1 MPISIVG
8 NGSITGLTAG
18 GLPDGSVV
26 DLDLATGIS
35 SSKLTGALP
44 ALDGSSLT
52 GVGVTGI
59 TSSANSTAITISS
72 GEDVTLTNAL
82 TIQNARSTSSG
93 DGSLIFDPS
102 DSTVSYSIRQQTGD
116 ELVFETYASSA
127 WSDILRFT
135 SDGRGLSQFTAK
147 AWINFNGTGTVSIRD
162 SHNISSL
169 TDENTGY
176 YTVVYST
183 ALANANSA
191 GVASASN
198 SANTHNTAA
207 GTSTQSASWF
217 VINTWGQAG
226 GSALT
231 ANDFTRVSAVV
242 FGD

>member
-8 NGSITGLTAG
+8 DGSITGLTAG
-18 GLPDGSVV
+18 GLPDASVV

-147 AWINFNGTGTVSIRD
+147 AWCKW
-162 SHNISSL
+162 
-169 TDENTGY
+169 
-176 YTVVYST
+176 
-183 ALANANSA
+183 
-191 GVASASN
+191 SASGSSSN
-198 SANTHNTAA
+198 LTYGHNVSSVSYVTTGHWRVNYTNNLTTNYSAQLTCEDNGGRHTTFRAGEFTTSYLGVFISNVSQA
-207 GTSTQSASWF
+207 GTTSGIVCATM
-217 VINTWGQAG
+217 
-226 GSALT
+226 
-231 ANDFTRVSAVV
+231 
-242 FGD
+242 FGE

>member
-1 MPISIVG
+1 
-8 NGSITGLTAG
+8 
-18 GLPDGSVV
+18 V

-59 TSSANSTAITISS
+59 TSSANATAITISS

-147 AWINFNGTGTVSIRD
+147 SWVNFSGENVLTVRD
-162 SHNISSL
+162 SHNVSSV
-169 TDENTGY
+169 TDNGVGLYTMNYSNNMANNTY
-176 YTVVYST
+176 
-183 ALANANSA
+183 
-191 GVASASN
+191 ASASHTRHDHWQGVSN
-198 SANTHNTAA
+198 FLALS
-207 GTSTQSASWF
+207 TSNITLGMT
-217 VINTWGQAG
+217 N
-226 GSALT
+226 GSSQYADMST
-231 ANDFTRVSAVV
+231 VV
-242 FGD
+242 VTIFGD